1 MTCVN
6 FILFALAFDVLHKW
20 FMKANSHTLG
30 CADMNQGSQSNEALQ
45 QQVVQQQADIT
56 RLESEL
62 AALQS
67 QFGVTHQQ

>member
-1 MTCVN
+1 MSMCCIFDLQNTN
-6 FILFALAFDVLHKW
+6 FV
-20 FMKANSHTLG
+20 HTELSEKFG
-30 CADMNQGSQSNEALQ
+30 CADVNQGSQSNEALQ

-56 RLESEL
+56 RLESQL

>member
-1 MTCVN
+1 MHPE
-6 FILFALAFDVLHKW
+6 LSK
-20 FMKANSHTLG
+20 KSS
-30 CADMNQGSQSNEALQ
+30 CADVNQGSQSNEALQ

-56 RLESEL
+56 RLESQL